1 MKCINFRVRTEN
13 YQKYIYCIHFKKK
26 IKIDKCKDCKF
37 KEYKQ
42 FKELKKQSSKQRK
55 LETKRFSILTNN
67 LEVCYICDKR
77 KKDDLHEVFPGC
89 NRKKSMEWGM
99 VIPICRICHDE
110 WDINEELRKEIQIKS
125 QKLFEEKHSHEL
137 FMQEFKIDYKEKW
150 RIKNV
155 QM

>member
-42 FKELKKQSSKQRK
+42 FRELKKQSSKQRK
-55 LETKRFSILTNN
+55 LETNRFSMLTDN

-77 KKDDLHEVFPGC
+77 KKYE
-89 NRKKSMEWGM
+89 M
-99 VIPICRICHDE
+99 
-110 WDINEELRKEIQIKS
+110 
-125 QKLFEEKHSHEL
+125 
-137 FMQEFKIDYKEKW
+137 
-150 RIKNV
+150 
-155 QM
+155 